1 MISCLKKTL
10 ERENGVQ
17 ISDKTPKNAENT
29 TMRTLQS
36 RQKKKT
42 QANTQMTTPQP
53 NDENASAANSS
64 TSNNDLSFSCKETLY
79 HRFTRADLFC

>member
-17 ISDKTPKNAENT
+17 IPDKILKNAENT

-36 RQKKKT
+36 RQQRKQNKQIPK
-42 QANTQMTTPQP
+42 
-53 NDENASAANSS
+53 
-64 TSNNDLSFSCKETLY
+64 
-79 HRFTRADLFC
+79 